1 MPKDSKFGWSDM
13 FKLDTVP
20 SNEEGVE
27 TPDTT
32 QEVEN
37 EVETLETETTTEE
50 VETTEVEEAEEI
62 ETPETTSTTTTVE
75 TKIDP
80 KEKTTEV
87 NDNVFA
93 PIVKLIE
100 SGVLSYD
107 ENKEYDN
114 SPEGVKE
121 VILENINKGIENWKK
136 ELPEDALK
144 IVEHIKA
151 GGTVRDFIELESE
164 PDYQN
169 EVDLTL
175 PTHQQYLV
183 EDWLEAQ
190 GYTEDER
197 AAKIKKY
204 TDAGLLEDEAKEAQ
218 TKLIA
223 LQERKKNDLIAAQK
237 KAADARKLENER
249 KVTDFKTKVLETKEI
264 AGFKLADGEQSELFD
279 YIMKPVKDGKTQ
291 MQLDYNDE
299 AQLKI
304 ALLMKRKFDFST
316 IQAKAQTKATIKLKE
331 AINRTKDT
339 AAKAKGTTVARKE
352 EDGNESSD
360 TIYGL
365 PWQGSRKKK

>member
-27 TPDTT
+27 TPETT
-32 QEVEN
+32 EEVEN
-37 EVETLETETTTEE
+37 VVETLETEEKTTEE
-50 VETTEVEEAEEI
+50 VDATEVEEVEGTEI
-62 ETPETTSTTTTVE
+62 PETTTTAKIE
-75 TKIDP
+75 TKVDP
-80 KEKTTEV
+80 KETTTEV
-87 NDNVFA
+87 SDNVFA

-204 TDAGLLEDEAKEAQ
+204 TDA
-218 TKLIA
+218 
-223 LQERKKNDLIAAQK
+223 
-237 KAADARKLENER
+237 RKLENER

-264 AGFKLADGEQSELFD
+264 AGFKLADGEQAELFD

-316 IQAKAQTKATIKLKE
+316 VQTKAQTKATIKLKE